1 LRLARR
7 EGMYLAPRLRKSA
20 SQRVEDPHQLVLQG
34 LGLDALT
41 LRRLTPRDPD
51 AGEVRIRV
59 TAAGINFRDAL
70 MALGM
75 YKGAPAPLGAEC
87 AGVVE
92 AVGPGVSGFEPGD
105 RVFGMAP
112 ACHATHAIARA
123 DMITKTPA
131 ALSDAEAAS
140 LPVASIT
147 ADIGLHRL
155 AGMKRSDRVLIHAAT
170 GGVGLA
176 AIALA
181 RRVGAEVHATAGSDA
196 KREILKRLGVAHI
209 YDSRSTAFAEE
220 ILAATG
226 GAGVRIALNS
236 LTGAFVGA
244 TLKGL
249 APGGVL
255 LEMGKREIWS
265 PDEVAA
271 ARPGI
276 AYHVFDSGECAYADA
291 SIWARFVAD
300 ILPAIVSGDIARPPV
315 RKWTLARAG
324 EAFRW
329 MAQAR
334 HVGKLVLLPSARVAP
349 KRDARYLV
357 TGGFGGLGLL
367 ASEWLAERG
376 ARHLLLVGR
385 SAPGDAA
392 ARRLEALR
400 VKGID
405 VHVACADVADADA
418 MRALI
423 AAPDA
428 PPLRGIIHA
437 AGVAPDAAL
446 HASTQGKIAAARHGK
461 VEGAKVLRALTRDL
475 DLDFFILY
483 SAAGVML
490 GAPGQAAYAAAN
502 AELDALAMQWRSEGV
517 SAFSVAWGAWAESG
531 MFAAMPERAQAAWTV
546 RGLSTFGPSQ
556 AFSALD
562 RLMDQDL
569 AYGLVANVNW
579 ARFFANAPAGL
590 ALEPFKAFAPK
601 RAPALKTE
609 IEMSEPARLRSLP
622 QAARREALELLIAE
636 RVRDLMSLPGDE
648 VIGPQTPLRS
658 AGLDSLMAVEL
669 RNGLARLGR
678 VPLPVRLVFDHPTI
692 AAIADKLIAVW
703 DLGAPA
709 STAPDADLAGLS
721 DTEAEALLEAEL
733 QELAAEGADDVP
745 CGALPQLRC

>member
-1 LRLARR
+1 MDASLLVAAKQGFDATALSALINAIPDATARALAIVTRGAVSTQPQERADADSSALWGLASVAALERPDLTLRLLDLDPSEPQVNGAAVAEFLSRSAESRLARR
-7 EGMYLAPRLRKSA
+7 EGVYLAPRLRKRA
-20 SQRVEDPHQLVLQG
+20 SQRVEGPHQLVLQG

-41 LRRLTPRDPD
+41 LRPLTPRDPD

-59 TAAGINFRDAL
+59 TAAAINFRDTL
-70 MALGM
+70 IALGM
-75 YKGAPAPLGAEC
+75 YEGAPAPLGAEC

-140 LPVASIT
+140 LPVAFVT
-147 ADIGLHRL
+147 ADIGLHLL
-155 AGMKRSDRVLIHAAT
+155 AGMKRGDRVLIHAAT

-181 RRVGAEVHATAGSDA
+181 RRAGAEVHATAGSSA
-196 KREILKRLGVAHI
+196 KRAMLRSLGVVHV

-226 GAGVRIALNS
+226 GVGVRIALNS
-236 LTGAFVGA
+236 LTGALVGA
-244 TLKGL
+244 TLKAL
-249 APGGVL
+249 SAGGIL

-271 ARPGI
+271 ARPDVT
-276 AYHVFDSGECAYADA
+276 YRVFDLGERAYADA

-300 ILPAIVSGDIARPPV
+300 ILPAIVSGDIAKPPV
-315 RKWTLARAG
+315 RKWPLARAD

-334 HVGKLVLLPSARVAP
+334 HVGKIMLLPSGRVAP
-349 KRDARYLV
+349 LKEARYLV
-357 TGGFGGLGLL
+357 TGGLGGLGLF
-367 ASEWLAERG
+367 AAEWLAERG

-392 ARRLEALR
+392 AQKLEALR
-400 VKGID
+400 AKGID
-405 VHVACADVADADA
+405 VRVACADVADVDA
-418 MRALI
+418 MRTLI
-423 AAPDA
+423 AAPGA
-428 PPLRGIIHA
+428 PPLRGIIHS
-437 AGVAPDAAL
+437 AGVAPDAAF
-446 HASTQGKIAAARHGK
+446 HATTGSSIAAARHGK

-502 AELDALAMQWRSEGV
+502 AELDALAAQWRSEGV
-517 SAFSVAWGAWAESG
+517 RAFSVAWGAWAEAG
-531 MFAAMPERAQAAWTV
+531 MFAAMPERAQAAWDA
-546 RGLSTFGPSQ
+546 RGLSTFAPSQ

-569 AYGLVANVNW
+569 AYGLIANVNW
-579 ARFFANAPAGL
+579 ARFFASAPAGL
-590 ALEPFKAFAPK
+590 ALEPFEAFTPK
-601 RAPALKTE
+601 TASALK
-609 IEMSEPARLRSLP
+609 
-622 QAARREALELLIAE
+622 
-636 RVRDLMSLPGDE
+636 DG
-648 VIGPQTPLRS
+648 
-658 AGLDSLMAVEL
+658 
-669 RNGLARLGR
+669 N
-678 VPLPVRLVFDHPTI
+678 
-692 AAIADKLIAVW
+692 
-703 DLGAPA
+703 
-709 STAPDADLAGLS
+709 
-721 DTEAEALLEAEL
+721 
-733 QELAAEGADDVP
+733 
-745 CGALPQLRC
+745 